1 MSTFGQRLPQASG
14 YTRPRK
20 ERGKRC
26 MNSKILIVE
35 DSYLLA
41 RTLEDMLT
49 EAGANVVAIAPSVAV
64 ALKEIERH
72 AIDVACLDIDLGCE
86 TSFPIADALAMRG
99 IPFVFVSACD
109 SGVVPPAHRHRPF
122 VSKVEAHLTLVSAC
136 QAAAPSAS

>member
-1 MSTFGQRLPQASG
+1 
-14 YTRPRK
+14 
-20 ERGKRC
+20 

-41 RTLEDMLT
+41 RTLEDMLS
-49 EAGANVVAIAPSVAV
+49 EAGANVVAIAPSVAI

-72 AIDVACLDIDLGCE
+72 AIDVACLDIDLGSE

-122 VSKVEAHLTLVSAC
+122 VSKAEAHLNLVSAC

>member
-1 MSTFGQRLPQASG
+1 MLISTSRRNFG
-14 YTRPRK
+14 YTCPRK
-20 ERGKRC
+20 GGKRC
-26 MNSKILIVE
+26 MKGNKVLIVE

-49 EAGANVVAIAPSVAV
+49 DAGADVVAIAPSVAN
-64 ALKEIERH
+64 ALEAMERH
-72 AIDVACLDIDLGCE
+72 TIDIACLDINLGPE
-86 TSFPIADALAMRG
+86 TSFAVADALAMRG